1 MREGSKL
8 IVANGSG
15 SFTCIFLSWIGATD
29 KMNCLSRFGGQI
41 VVDQKDVLE
50 FFV

>member
-1 MREGSKL
+1 MKEGSKL

-15 SFTCIFLSWIGATD
+15 SFTCIFLSWIGDSD
-29 KMNCLSRFGGQI
+29 KMNCLSRFGGEI
-41 VVDQKDVLE
+41 IVDQRDIID